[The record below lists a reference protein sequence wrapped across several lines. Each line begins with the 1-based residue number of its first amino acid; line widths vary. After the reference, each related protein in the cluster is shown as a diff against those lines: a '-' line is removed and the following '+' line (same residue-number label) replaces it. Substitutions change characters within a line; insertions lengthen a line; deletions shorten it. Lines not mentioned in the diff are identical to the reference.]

1 MQENTSLKMIG
12 KVIIVTLMYIRSIN
26 MKEDSAVRSLENRL
40 INITF
45 KLKFIRS

>member
-12 KVIIVTLMYIRSIN
+12 KVIIVTLMYIRNIN
-26 MKEDSAVRSLENRL
+26 MKEYSAVCSLENRL